1 MTAFW
6 IVSPIM
12 CLIIRFYLNRENRHR
27 QRRLTGQDSDSDGD
41 ELIDTGSEIVKIGA
55 QDLDKTDRENLK
67 FTYPL

>member
-27 QRRLTGQDSDSDGD
+27 QRRLAGQDSDSDGD